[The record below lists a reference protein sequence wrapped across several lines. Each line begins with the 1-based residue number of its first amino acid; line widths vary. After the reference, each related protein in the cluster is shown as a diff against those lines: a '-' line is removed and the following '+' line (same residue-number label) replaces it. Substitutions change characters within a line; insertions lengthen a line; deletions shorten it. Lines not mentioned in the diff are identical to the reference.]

1 MGVTKC
7 MCFGRPLSPGSN
19 RAWTIIYF
27 VSSWLTFLVAE
38 ACVIAGAKQNAYHT
52 KYRDMLLAENFS
64 CETLRKGVFVAGAV
78 FIVATM
84 ILNVYFYMYF
94 TKATTQ
100 PAHKTNRTSSNI
112 GMAGY
117 A

>member
-1 MGVTKC
+1 M
-7 MCFGRPLSPGSN
+7 
-19 RAWTIIYF
+19 I
-27 VSSWLTFLVAE
+27 
-38 ACVIAGAKQNAYHT
+38 
-52 KYRDMLLAENFS
+52 LAENFS

-94 TKATTQ
+94 TKAATQ
-100 PAHKTNRTSSNI
+100 PVHKTNRTSSNV